1 MADIGNLQLRITAS
15 AGDASRAINS
25 LIADLGKLNMALN
38 NYKAGSDYVKGIDNL
53 VGGLERLGDAVSAID
68 PAHVKDIASSLG
80 KLATNGDK
88 LAKLSGKSFL
98 SGIASESQKIA
109 VASENA
115 RKKAEALAESYNF
128 DKNDQGVDKLANAI
142 DRLTASSGDPTAL
155 KDIRSEIESI
165 IKSYARYE
173 NELHEAA
180 KAENELIRNSQKKL
194 NSGWQD
200 VFGDSETA
208 RSARGKLGIGTSSK
222 KGGSADSV
230 ITENESLGIQA
241 AANETDNLAL
251 AFQRMQDNAY
261 DAENAFVGFNDVS
274 ETVSGGIQQ
283 VRADIDELCQ
293 SLGIAKEK
301 MQELSGG
308 DDDGFMEL
316 PDGIDIDDDFAF
328 LGGGSASQLEQV
340 AAAEDRVSSATQQM
354 AESMERAGA
363 AGNLF
368 TPVVEGLKEL
378 YSVSG
383 TMPDMTP
390 LLQLKDVLSKIGG
403 TSGQNAAIFL
413 PQIASGI
420 QSLNV
425 DLPGYGPQLLELAQG
440 LRALGSGNIVT
451 ASQVLP
457 FLADGLRDLNAV
469 GTNVTANV
477 EAISALAGAIK
488 QFGYAKIDK
497 TIVNLPTL
505 AKELRSMM
513 DTLSTA
519 PQVSENTIML
529 LNALGKLNVN
539 GANAM
544 RSFNG
549 LSGGL
554 HRYTNAAR
562 RAHKQT
568 VSLASVAGRMYA
580 NFFLLFRLFRKAADS
595 IDLASQLKEVQNVV
609 DVTFSDMSDKM
620 NAFAKEAVDT
630 IGMSELTAKQVGS
643 RFQAM
648 GSAMGISRDM
658 VRETN
663 DFVQTATNGYV
674 DVANSMGDVSLN
686 LTKLAGDM
694 ASFYNQDYEEVA
706 ERLNAVFTG
715 QTRPLRAYGLDLT
728 QATLSSWALANGLN
742 ADVKEMTQAEKTMLR
757 YQYVMAN
764 TTAAQ
769 GDFERTIN
777 TWANQTRIA
786 QERLKQLQIVLGQ
799 IGIYTF
805 KPLVMN
811 FNKAMNTIIDLAT
824 STLNSLGKIFGWQI
838 EWSDSGVLRDDT
850 EGLEDVADGY
860 DDAADS
866 AKKFKNM
873 LLGIDEL
880 NLLPDNSDKGKKD
893 GDEIAGLY
901 GDLGDMYKN
910 LNVTPIEGYF
920 DSLYDTLY
928 KLGKRIGEV
937 EKEWLQGINW
947 ERIFDK
953 ARRFGEGLAD
963 FLNGYLSDSELFYEK
978 GKFIAN
984 GINTI
989 ANALDAFFR
998 RFNGWQL
1005 GVDLG
1010 NMINGFT
1017 GNLDW
1022 NVIRS
1027 AAYEMAHDIAQTIN
1041 GAMLTTD
1048 WNMVGST
1055 IANGFNTAIDF
1066 IYTLGD
1072 EIKWTVVGESIAN
1085 GLNGLFKDFDFKKAA
1100 SALNKWAKG
1109 LLDAMITALKKTDWK
1124 MVGRQ
1129 IGNFIAG
1136 IDVVDIAGKIGH
1148 LLLEVFNAGVKLW
1161 AGMFDSAPIETAIIT
1176 ALAIPFSNRIFRG
1189 NFGSL
1194 LNGFSR
1200 NVGAALSNDLT
1211 RVFNGQ
1217 LANVF
1222 GNAVNSYFQNM
1233 DAVGMTGNMFTGVTN
1248 GINAVS
1254 SSLSPFTKVLGT
1266 ATTLFAEFFAVK
1278 DAVYDLVK
1286 GTDNLGGSIAQLGI
1300 AAGGAAGALTL
1311 LLGVPAGIIVA
1322 GVGAVLGAVWGIDEA
1337 TKAITREN
1345 VLSTLAKDMGDT
1357 YASLDDI
1364 NKSFSSIADDITSG
1378 LDKLSQSHD
1387 KLNGLRS
1394 DLGDMVSKWSLIG
1407 EAANTGNKLTTDAL
1421 HELVGN
1427 IGEVKN
1433 AWEDYIA
1440 AQYDYLI
1447 QATVNNMNFIKS
1459 QRELTDE
1466 ETEYYTNKINE
1477 LTEAKYGDIKAM
1489 DELADKA
1496 DKAWN
1501 VYYNAVNSGAD
1512 ERVVDTLYEKATAAT
1527 NAMYGLAES
1536 TGVITDERIK
1546 DINSSLL
1553 TLEEVT
1559 GKIHFPDINTDSYE
1573 SAVGEL
1579 QGYMD
1584 TFAETFGNATEKIDK
1599 YRNDL
1604 ISEGMDYDDVI
1615 LQTQAMYDQLDSTAK
1630 NAMDSV
1636 QLSLYDKLYSFIG
1649 KNDYVGAEQFY
1660 LNVMVPYTDMIKK
1673 EYGEATDGLEPWLA
1687 EKGGELMSSAFEHVY
1702 DYRDENAGGRVR
1714 SELSKDWIETFWEI
1728 RDTVMPYA
1736 EEAGEA
1742 TGNVYA
1748 NGVKQSTQNTGE
1760 ALNAVGNVLTNGFV
1774 NILGNIKTLNDEV
1787 NETGNRTS
1795 ESVGKVE
1802 ESVGRL
1808 ETTMIP
1814 LNSTFDTFKLFG
1826 DTGENS
1832 FNRVGKAGSGA
1843 SDSVLNINRSM
1854 SRFNQNSPVMRG
1866 ALAYISDELDKASQ
1880 KANGMKGNLETLS
1893 TSFGTAKDK
1902 INNTKAFDG
1911 VKKSTDDVV
1920 TGFDSVKSASA
1931 NLVSTLTSN
1940 LSVIGNLFSTTYNG
1954 ISSESD
1960 VFMSSFS
1967 ANMTR
1972 IFTPDNWN
1980 LNAIPNAFKTIWGN
1994 AIEAMKTMWGE
2005 FSKWVSANA
2014 VIEIPKT
2021 KVGNTEIG
2029 GQTIRMKIPR
2039 YETGGF
2045 PEDGLF
2051 FANHTEMVGSFSNGR
2066 TAVANN
2072 EQITEGIANAVY
2084 RAMTEAMAANG
2095 GNVNV
2100 ELRGDAAALFTAV
2113 VKENNNYIM
2122 RTGSSPIR
2130 V

>member
-1 MADIGNLQLRITAS
+1 MADIDNLQIRITAS
-15 AGDASRAINS
+15 AGEASKAINS
-25 LIADLGKLNMALN
+25 LITDLGKLNMALN
-38 NYKAGSDYVKGIDNL
+38 NYKAGSEYVKGIDNL

-142 DRLTASSGDPTAL
+142 DRLTASSGDPAAL
-155 KDIRSEIESI
+155 KDIRNEIESI

-340 AAAEDRVSSATQQM
+340 AAAEDRVSSSTQQM

-378 YSVSG
+378 YSISG
-383 TMPDMTP
+383 SMPDMTP
-390 LLQLKDVLSKIGG
+390 LMQLKDVLSKIGG

-425 DLPGYGPQLLELAQG
+425 DLPGYGPQLMELAQG

-539 GANAM
+539 GATAM

-728 QATLSSWALANGLN
+728 QATLKAWALKNGLN
-742 ADVKEMTQAEKTMLR
+742 ADIKEMSQAEKTMLR

-769 GDFERTIN
+769 GDFQKTIS

-811 FNKAMNTIIDLAT
+811 FNNAMNTIIDLAT

-838 EWSDSGVLRDDT
+838 EWSDAGVLRDDT

-920 DSLYDTLY
+920 DSLYDTLF

-1048 WNMVGST
+1048 WKMVGST

-1066 IYTLGD
+1066 LYTLGD
-1072 EIKWTVVGESIAN
+1072 EINWTAVGDSIAE
-1085 GLNGLFKDFDFKKAA
+1085 GLNSVFENFDFVKAA
-1100 SALNKWAKG
+1100 KTLNKWADG
-1109 LLDAMITALKKTDWK
+1109 ILEAMLIALKRTDWE
-1124 MVGRQ
+1124 MIGSQ
-1129 IGNFIAG
+1129 IGDFIAN
-1136 IDVVDIAGKIGH
+1136 IDILKVASKVGKI
-1148 LLLEVFNAGVKLW
+1148 LWEIFNAGIKLW
-1161 AGMFDSAPIETAIIT
+1161 TGLFDSAPIETGLVT
-1176 ALAIPFSNRIFRG
+1176 ALAIPFSNRNFRR
-1189 NFGSL
+1189 NFGTL
-1194 LNGFSR
+1194 LSKFSM
-1200 NVGAALSNDLT
+1200 NLGATLSNDLSK
-1211 RVFNGQ
+1211 VFNGEF
-1217 LANVF
+1217 AKIYKGEF
-1222 GNAVNSYFQNM
+1222 TDYFLRL
-1233 DAVGMTGNMFTGVTN
+1233 DTLGMTGTWGEGAVK

-1254 SSLSPFTKVLGT
+1254 KEISTGLKTIGGV
-1266 ATTLFAEFFAVK
+1266 ATVATEFVVIK
-1278 DAVYDLVK
+1278 DAVSDVVSGMGSLDDSIFKVI
-1286 GTDNLGGSIAQLGI
+1286 GTLGLATT
-1300 AAGGAAGALTL
+1300 ALTIL
-1311 LLGVPAGIIVA
+1311 FGVPAGIAIA
-1322 GVGAVLGAVWGIDEA
+1322 GVGAAVGALKGYSDGLKELERITIIGTLTEDMGESYTKMSELTGAFSTISGEIQSTYQAMSGKSSAIDEA
-1337 TKAITREN
+1337 KEN
-1345 VLSTLAKDMGDT
+1345 LSEVAQQFT
-1357 YASLDDI
+1357 I
-1364 NKSFSSIADDITSG
+1364 
-1378 LDKLSQSHD
+1378 
-1387 KLNGLRS
+1387 
-1394 DLGDMVSKWSLIG
+1394 IG
-1407 EAANTGNKLTTDAL
+1407 EAAEGGHQIALTAIE
-1421 HELVGN
+1421 ELGKD
-1427 IGEVKN
+1427 IDGLRSKWEEYIN
-1433 AWEDYIA
+1433 AS
-1440 AQYDYLI
+1440 YDYLI
-1447 QATVNNMNFIKS
+1447 AQAYADYSALKQQGVMNDTEEQAILD
-1459 QRELTDE
+1459 RIGRLTDMKNAELEFVE
-1466 ETEYYTNKINE
+1466 EITNASSEAWETMHQVEEEFGKDSDEFIAAQEEYQNSIKEIADGLYNAGVTTTEAADKYAEAYDKLNNVAGLVDFSELGSDKSNYGEFVENFKTQTQEMQKDYNETINLMLADMDRFE
-1477 LTEAKYGDIKAM
+1477 KETIAKYGGLTDDALRDIEQNRTRTENEMALYREAYYGVLEDFQDSLYAKIYKMVGYENADYDMIAAYAEQIIQPIYEELAKEMGEAGDQVAPDIK
-1489 DELADKA
+1489 D
-1496 DKAWN
+1496 
-1501 VYYNAVNSGAD
+1501 
-1512 ERVVDTLYEKATAAT
+1512 RVDAF
-1527 NAMYGLAES
+1527 
-1536 TGVITDERIK
+1536 
-1546 DINSSLL
+1546 
-1553 TLEEVT
+1553 LEEAFTSSFDSLSDEDKMAYLAGSYT
-1559 GKIHFPDINTDSYE
+1559 GTLAHYLNDDWQKTWHDIGDEFSEAPYE
-1573 SAVGEL
+1573 ALMNSVGQASGTVNL
-1579 QGYMD
+1579 
-1584 TFAETFGNATEKIDK
+1584 FAGVF
-1599 YRNDL
+1599 
-1604 ISEGMDYDDVI
+1604 
-1615 LQTQAMYDQLDSTAK
+1615 STAHAAVSGLTGGIK
-1630 NAMDSV
+1630 EASGVFSRFNQAGNGT
-1636 QLSLYDKLYSFIG
+1636 YD
-1649 KNDYVGAEQFY
+1649 
-1660 LNVMVPYTDMIKK
+1660 
-1673 EYGEATDGLEPWLA
+1673 
-1687 EKGGELMSSAFEHVY
+1687 
-1702 DYRDENAGGRVR
+1702 
-1714 SELSKDWIETFWEI
+1714 
-1728 RDTVMPYA
+1728 
-1736 EEAGEA
+1736 
-1742 TGNVYA
+1742 
-1748 NGVKQSTQNTGE
+1748 
-1760 ALNAVGNVLTNGFV
+1760 
-1774 NILGNIKTLNDEV
+1774 
-1787 NETGNRTS
+1787 
-1795 ESVGKVE
+1795 
-1802 ESVGRL
+1802 
-1808 ETTMIP
+1808 TT
-1814 LNSTFDTFKLFG
+1814 
-1826 DTGENS
+1826 
-1832 FNRVGKAGSGA
+1832 
-1843 SDSVLNINRSM
+1843 LNINRAM
-1854 SRFNQNSPVMRG
+1854 VRFGQNSPVMRG
-1866 ALAYISDELDKASQ
+1866 ALANIGNELDKASQ
-1880 KANGMKGNLETLS
+1880 KAQNMKGSVETLS
-1893 TSFGTAKDK
+1893 TSFETSKNK
-1902 INNTKAFDG
+1902 MNNAKAFDS
-1911 VKKSTDDVV
+1911 VKKSTDDAVAGIDNLRDK
-1920 TGFDSVKSASA
+1920 TTNTASV
-1931 NLVSTLTSN
+1931 LQTS
-1940 LSVIGNLFSTTYNG
+1940 LSVMSGYIKTAFEGITSTENVFVQGFQDDLTKLFSTQTWEAMITG
-1954 ISSESD
+1954 
-1960 VFMSSFS
+1960 V
-1967 ANMTR
+1967 
-1972 IFTPDNWN
+1972 
-1980 LNAIPNAFKTIWGN
+1980 PNAFRSMWESTMKV
-1994 AIEAMKTMWGE
+1994 MKTMWND
-2005 FSKWVSANA
+2005 FSKWVNQNA

-2029 GQTIRMKIPR
+2029 GVHIKMQIPK

-2045 PEDGLF
+2045 PEDGF
-2051 FANHTEMVGSFSNGR
+2051 FYANHTEMVGSFSNGK

-2084 RAMTEAMAANG
+2084 RAMTEAMAATG